1 MQWTAVN
8 RITKKFD
15 NVWKQVSQKAYTWQP
30 VVNVWLVQNISLVF
44 SPTIIMVVKLLS
56 LIKLAESN
64 GKHQQPNPIRKKG
77 YGWK

>member
-1 MQWTAVN
+1 
-8 RITKKFD
+8 
-15 NVWKQVSQKAYTWQP
+15 

-77 YGWK
+77 YG